1 MAESEQ
7 FEIFDD
13 EFQRILG
20 PDPSL
25 KLLADTLTFA
35 EGVCW
40 LPDQNKVIVSDIPN
54 NRIVSWSE
62 SDGSGIYRE
71 PSDRA
76 NGNTVD
82 REGRVVSC
90 LTSGRAVVREEH
102 DGSMTTI
109 ADFYDGGKL
118 TSPND
123 VAVKSDG
130 SIWFTDPDYG
140 FLELAVGHGDK
151 PEQNRNRVYRVDPD
165 TLDIEMVSK
174 DFDKPNGIAFS
185 PDESVLYVSDTGRT
199 HGEFRPHR
207 LMAFDLAPNPKAA
220 RPARKPTGVRR
231 YRALR
236 ARRFQGR
243 RRRKYV
249 GGVRRWCTGVQSGR
263 GPARKDPHPRGCRQP
278 FVRKPGPPNAV
289 YRRNQLH
296 LEHRTQHR
304 RGHAANKPGVIT
316 DHENQS

>member
-1 MAESEQ
+1 MAGNGQ

-20 PDPSL
+20 PDPNL
-25 KLLADTLTFA
+25 KLLADSLTFA

-40 LPDQNKVIVSDIPN
+40 VPDRNMVIVSDIPN

-62 SDGSGIYRE
+62 SDGFGIYRE

-76 NGNTVD
+76 NGNTID

-102 DGSMTTI
+102 DGTITTI
-109 ADFYDGGKL
+109 ADSYDGGML

-151 PEQNRNRVYRVDPD
+151 PEQTRNRVYRLAPD
-165 TLDIEMVSK
+165 TLDITMVSE

-185 PDESVLYVSDTGRT
+185 PDEYVLYVSDTGRT

-207 LMAFDLAPNPKAA
+207 LMAFDVAGELRDRLENPRIFADIE
-220 RPARKPTGVRR
+220 PYVPDGF
-231 YRALR
+231 RADVNGNIWV
-236 ARRFQGR
+236 ACGD
-243 RRRKYV
+243 
-249 GGVRRWCTGVQSGR
+249 GVQAFSADGDLL
-263 GPARKDPHPRGCRQP
+263 GKIHTPE
-278 FVRKPGPPNAV
+278 V
-289 YRRNQLH
+289 
-296 LEHRTQHR
+296 
-304 RGHAANKPGVIT
+304 AANLSFGMSDGQTLFIGATSSIWSIELNIAGAIRPEG
-316 DHENQS
+316 